1 MREDKFNLC
10 QILFNNKTSP
20 EKTAIIYNYD
30 NISYREL
37 KNKICQYGTFFMKM
51 HIRPN
56 DTVAIYIEDSPESI
70 YCFWG
75 SILIGAHPVILN
87 KKLEWSEVARI
98 CAGINVN
105 VLIIDDYSGAL

>member
-56 DTVAIYIEDSPESI
+56 DTVAIYIEDSP
-70 YCFWG
+70 
-75 SILIGAHPVILN
+75 
-87 KKLEWSEVARI
+87 
-98 CAGINVN
+98 
-105 VLIIDDYSGAL
+105 